1 MGLRLRDSGVS
12 SDNGS
17 NYIQKFDVGEGKTTI
32 MAVSTSGK
40 NFMIDNSGKI
50 DEKGRIDD
58 VDETSSGYSSRESHC
73 GENQERI
80 HRAKVQK
87 SPKMVLVLN
96 DKGRTVHENESV
108 DKVERIM
115 ENLSRASNPVPG
127 FQLNDTTDLDFKQ
140 LNEQLHRFSSVASQT
155 DNDVT
160 EHVPLPNKICSCLG
174 DSNAFP
180 ADPTVCRQPR
190 IDLEN
195 DTVEE
200 IPSDK
205 TNQRTENKLLPG
217 GISKITKKKT
227 QKETETQTD
236 KLDYN
241 LLEECKNLR
250 MYNLE
255 LEEKLSKFNDAFD
268 VVVNQLERELLN
280 GE

>member
-1 MGLRLRDSGVS
+1 
-12 SDNGS
+12 
-17 NYIQKFDVGEGKTTI
+17 

-73 GENQERI
+73 GENQDRV

-96 DKGRTVHENESV
+96 DKGRTIHEKESV
-108 DKVERIM
+108 DKVERIT

-127 FQLNDTTDLDFKQ
+127 FQLNDTTNLDFKQ
-140 LNEQLHRFSSVASQT
+140 LNEKLQRFSSVASQT
-155 DNDVT
+155 DDDVT
-160 EHVPLPNKICSCLG
+160 EHFPLPNKICSCLG
-174 DSNAFP
+174 NSNAFP
-180 ADPTVCRQPR
+180 ADPTVFRQPR

-205 TNQRTENKLLPG
+205 TNQKTGNKLLLD
-217 GISKITKKKT
+217 GISKKTKTKT
-227 QKETETQTD
+227 RREIETQTD
-236 KLDYN
+236 KVDYT

-268 VVVNQLERELLN
+268 VVVKELERELLN